1 MTEKTRFIPDFK
13 DYRKDAEIIE
23 YKNPKYLYFPTV
35 DFRCPSGETCVID
48 GQHVKVGELIGTRDG
63 GFFKQPIYSTVS
75 GKVIGV
81 EKKLHGSGQLVDCL
95 IVENDYK
102 YDLHESCKPRTD
114 EEIEKLSKDELIKI
128 VEDSGLAGLG
138 GSGFPT
144 FVKFKTDN
152 KIEVV
157 LANGVEC
164 EPYVIS
170 DYQLML
176 HKTARVVQ
184 GLILAM
190 KMVDA
195 PKGIIAVKSKYPELV
210 EAFENELK
218 NFEGYDLQIKTVGC
232 HYPQGWEIDTIKS
245 ATGIKVPVGKL
256 TSEYGVI
263 VSNVSSLYGIY
274 RSIKRGMPMT
284 ERYFSIAGEGILEE
298 KSFNV
303 RIGTPVKDLIE
314 LCGGYKGDEPKVLV
328 VGGPMMG
335 INLTDDD
342 FLVSATTTSLIVL
355 NEEVHHEEPCI
366 SCASCVYSCPVDIQP
381 VQIMN
386 AYKQRDKDAIINL
399 EVDKCIECG
408 LCSYTCPSKIH
419 LTEFMRQ
426 AKKFIK

>member
-176 HKTARVVQ
+176 HKTERVVQ